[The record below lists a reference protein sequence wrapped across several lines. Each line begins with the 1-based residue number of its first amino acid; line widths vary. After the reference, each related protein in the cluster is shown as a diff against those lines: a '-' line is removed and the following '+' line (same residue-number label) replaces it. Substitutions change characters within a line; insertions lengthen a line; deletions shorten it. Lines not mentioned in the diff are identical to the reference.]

1 MAGKYEELK
10 VGEVNLD
17 LGNPRIKRFL
27 EIYEGEITADQIALA
42 LGFGEDSST
51 TSGTKFYTLKES
63 IRTNGGIIHPII
75 VNKDAAGKLTVIEGN
90 TRLAIYREFF
100 DKKAVG
106 NWEKIPAIVHQNLP
120 AKEID
125 GIRLQAHL
133 VGPREWDPYSKAKYL
148 QHLNDAKS
156 MPFSQLVDYCGGQ
169 QSQVIQLIGAYENME
184 EFYRPIVEEEGDDF
198 DVRRFSGFV
207 ELQKKSVKQALLGE
221 GYTISDFSYWIHKR
235 LIDPLNHVRILPA
248 ILKNPKAK
256 EIFLA
261 KGSKEARKVFDQNDA
276 VDSLKDA
283 SLEALSNEIR
293 KRLAN
298 LPWEELKSLKSNNE
312 SDTALALLGLYD
324 EVQSVA
330 EHIFG
335 DGD

>member
-1 MAGKYEELK
+1 MAGKYQELK
-10 VGEVNLD
+10 IHEVNLD

-27 EIYEGEITADQIALA
+27 EIFEGEISVDKIALA

-63 IRTNGGIIHPII
+63 IRTNKGIIHPII
-75 VNKDAAGKLTVIEGN
+75 VNKDTDGKLTVIEGN
-90 TRLAIYREFF
+90 TRLAIYREFLE
-100 DKKAVG
+100 KKAVG
-106 NWEKIPAIVHQNLP
+106 NWSKIPAIVYENLP
-120 AKEID
+120 QKEID

-148 QHLNDAKS
+148 QHLNDAQS

-169 QSQVIQLIGAYENME
+169 QSQVVQLIAAYEDME
-184 EFYRPIVEEEGDDF
+184 EYYRPIVEADGDDF

-207 ELQKKSVKQALLGE
+207 ELQKKSIKQALLGE
-221 GYTISDFSYWIHKR
+221 GYTINDFAKWIHNR
-235 LIDPLNHVRILPA
+235 RIDPLNHVRLLPS

-256 EIFLA
+256 EIFLL
-261 KGSKEARKVFDQNDA
+261 KGSKEARKVFDQIDA
-276 VDSLKDA
+276 IDTLKDA
-283 SLEALSNEIR
+283 SLDALCNETR

-298 LPWEELKSLKSNNE
+298 LPWEELKALKSNNE
-312 SDTALALLGLYD
+312 SDTALALLGLND
-324 EVQSVA
+324 EIQSVA
-330 EHIFG
+330 ELIFG